1 MRLILLKN
9 WKPIWKLL
17 IYKNSIIPLTIYQ
30 NVHFLALSTETS
42 YDKGSKQYIFVE
54 KDLEQYTGD
63 SSIDWIVVFYHK
75 NAYSSGGGLPD
86 ETDFRNAYHPLF
98 DKYNVDLALQGHH
111 HAYERLYP
119 ISFNDDSKNKPIV
132 NDKDK
137 VKDSATFQNP
147 KGTIFLTV
155 GTGGADSMKVGK
167 GKLFSAAKEDGK
179 FGIINILVE
188 KEDDDDDDGD
198 KNILTGTF
206 L

>member
-1 MRLILLKN
+1 MKAFNLQKQYYSFN
-9 WKPIWKLL
+9 
-17 IYKNSIIPLTIYQ
+17 YQ

-42 YDKGSKQYIFVE
+42 YDKGSKQYIFAE

-119 ISFNDDSKNKPIV
+119 ISFNDDSKNNPIV

-137 VKDSATFQNP
+137 VKDSTTFQNP

-167 GKLFSAAKEDGK
+167 GKKIF
-179 FGIINILVE
+179 FYN
-188 KEDDDDDDGD
+188 
-198 KNILTGTF
+198 KNS
-206 L
+206 